1 MLWEDLIHI
10 KLVWM
15 KTEPFLTQ
23 MSLMSSVLAL
33 VWLALISNY
42 KKTIVYLQL
51 SAKWESFSHQ
61 LACFVLLYLS
71 PLLIYF
77 ISVSGFGIFEKYG
90 KVGRFVR
97 HKSHD
102 KILMEWNP
110 SGNECCLGIKGF
122 LIPWKG
128 HSVTALCSWSAH
140 WWQHFRHKRRLWWRG
155 TSPLFYFSIPH

>member
-1 MLWEDLIHI
+1 MWLFWQLLDVMRRLNPH
-10 KLVWM
+10 
-15 KTEPFLTQ
+15 Q
-23 MSLMSSVLAL
+23 ASLNESRTFFNPNV
-33 VWLALISNY
+33 
-42 KKTIVYLQL
+42 T
-51 SAKWESFSHQ
+51 KWESFSYQ

-122 LIPWKG
+122 LIPWRG